1 MRNCIRYQDP
11 GTASPVL
18 FIFSNAYYVYLNSQ
32 LFHAFTNI
40 YIWQYILETSVYPRE
55 PEPLKELRDATADHP
70 RCLYVASS
78 SLLAIAHVEDRRE
91 LFENDIHITGFLFCR
106 AFIAAAPDAG
116 QLIDM
121 LLKLVN
127 AKKTIEIGV
136 FTGYSLLL
144 TALSIPDDGKIIAID
159 VDRKNYEIG
168 LPIIRR
174 AGVEHKINFIESQA
188 LPVLDKLLEEHENE
202 GSLDF
207 AFVDADKGNYKN
219 YHERLMKLLKVGGV
233 VVYDNTLWYG
243 TVALPEDLVEE
254 LVDGEHKKEMRK
266 HIMELN
272 KYLATDSRVQICVA
286 PLGDGITICRRIY

>member
-1 MRNCIRYQDP
+1 M
-11 GTASPVL
+11 GESAKKTT
-18 FIFSNAYYVYLNSQ
+18 VYKGLLKNEE
-32 LFHAFTNI
+32 L
-40 YIWQYILETSVYPRE
+40 YQYILETSVYPRE
-55 PEPLKELRDATADHP
+55 PEPLKELRDATAAHP
-70 RCLYVASS
+70 
-78 SLLAIAHVEDRRE
+78 
-91 LFENDIHITGFLFCR
+91 R

-144 TALSIPDDGKIIAID
+144 TALSIPNDGKIIAID

-188 LPVLDKLLEEHENE
+188 LPVLDKLLEDHENE

-254 LVDGEHKKEMRK
+254 LVDGVHMKEMRK
-266 HIMELN
+266 HIMQLN